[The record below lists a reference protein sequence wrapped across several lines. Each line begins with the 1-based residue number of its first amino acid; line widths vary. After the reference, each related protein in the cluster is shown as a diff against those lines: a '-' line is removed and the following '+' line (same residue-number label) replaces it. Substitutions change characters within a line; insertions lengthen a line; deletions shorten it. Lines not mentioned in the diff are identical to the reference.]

1 MKLNFFHTLKALWM
15 ARVKLRCIMGCPG
28 LKDSYRKKGLFI
40 VLWLHRLRV
49 AEMLLLSLYLP
60 IIILPLFFRH
70 KQNIVFSSLI
80 YEFLFLNKVEIFI
93 FFRIYIFY
101 YDLLSAF
108 LLGFMG
114 GISNSIFIALL
125 KLFVSGPYSTLFIR
139 FYYMS
144 DDG

>member
-28 LKDSYRKKGLFI
+28 LKGSYRKKDLFI
-40 VLWLHRLRV
+40 VLWLHRLLDSWNATIKFV
-49 AEMLLLSLYLP
+49 FANH
-60 IIILPLFFRH
+60 H
-70 KQNIVFSSLI
+70 KRNIVFSSLI
-80 YEFLFLNKVEIFI
+80 YEFLLLNKVEIFI
-93 FFRIYIFY
+93 FFRIYIVY

-114 GISNSIFIALL
+114 GISNSIFIALS